1 MTYNTRV
8 WKDFVN
14 DFLFANY
21 EKLEYF
27 IVNRSVS
34 DNGMIINYIQFPKEE
49 NGTHLTED
57 FVKFIVQSIEADEK
71 LMKQIFGP
79 AYEKG
84 SAEIQNDINDI
95 SILWNVNYYEDVKD
109 EDDRR
114 WYELY
119 DWDVYEKD

>member
-49 NGTHLTED
+49 NGTNLTED